1 MKVKKIPIRP
11 DKIGIDLVL
20 CPKTTLYLQ
29 DLYCRRC
36 PYFEFDNEKFVQCKF
51 TRPKYGQ
58 SDPIKDKLIT
68 DLSSAFIKE
77 LPIDDKKRAVNDFS
91 QRIKDSKS
99 IKPNNE
105 LVMKD
110 LTQHIKKTNL
120 STKLKNII
128 KDPSKNSKL
137 NA

>member
-1 MKVKKIPIRP
+1 MKVNKIPIRP
-11 DKIGIDLVL
+11 SKIGIDLVL

-36 PYFEFDNEKFVQCKF
+36 PYFELDNEKFVQCKF

-77 LPIDDKKRAVNDFS
+77 LPIDDKKSAVNSFT
-91 QRIKDSKS
+91 QRIKDPKS
-99 IKPNNE
+99 IKPDNE
-105 LVMKD
+105 LVRKD
-110 LTQHIKKTNL
+110 LTQYMKKTNL
-120 STKLKNII
+120 TTRLKNIK
-128 KDPSKNSKL
+128 KDPSES
-137 NA
+137 

>member
-1 MKVKKIPIRP
+1 MKVNKIPIRP
-11 DKIGIDLVL
+11 NKIGIDLVL

-36 PYFEFDNEKFVQCKF
+36 PYFELDNEKFVQCKF

-77 LPIDDKKRAVNDFS
+77 LPIDDKKRAVNNFT
-91 QRIKDSKS
+91 QRIKDPKA
-99 IKPNNE
+99 IKPDNE
-105 LVMKD
+105 LVRKD
-110 LTQHIKKTNL
+110 LTQYMKKTNL
-120 STKLKNII
+120 TTRLKNIK
-128 KDPSKNSKL
+128 KDPSET
-137 NA
+137 

>member
-1 MKVKKIPIRP
+1 MKVNKIPIRP
-11 DKIGIDLVL
+11 NKIGIDLVL

-36 PYFEFDNEKFVQCKF
+36 PYFELDNEKFVQCKF

-77 LPIDDKKRAVNDFS
+77 LPIDDKKSAVNNFT
-91 QRIKDSKS
+91 QRIKDPKS
-99 IKPNNE
+99 IKPDNE
-105 LVMKD
+105 LVRKD
-110 LTQHIKKTNL
+110 LTQYMKKTNL
-120 STKLKNII
+120 TTRLKNIK
-128 KDPSKNSKL
+128 KDPSET
-137 NA
+137 

>member
-1 MKVKKIPIRP
+1 MKVNKIPIRP
-11 DKIGIDLVL
+11 SKIGIDLVL

-36 PYFEFDNEKFVQCKF
+36 PYFELDNEKFVQCKF

-77 LPIDDKKRAVNDFS
+77 LPIDDKKRAVNNFT
-91 QRIKDSKS
+91 QRIKDPKS
-99 IKPNNE
+99 IKPDNE
-105 LVMKD
+105 LVRKD
-110 LTQHIKKTNL
+110 LTQYMKKTNL
-120 STKLKNII
+120 TTRLKNIK
-128 KDPSKNSKL
+128 KDPSET
-137 NA
+137 